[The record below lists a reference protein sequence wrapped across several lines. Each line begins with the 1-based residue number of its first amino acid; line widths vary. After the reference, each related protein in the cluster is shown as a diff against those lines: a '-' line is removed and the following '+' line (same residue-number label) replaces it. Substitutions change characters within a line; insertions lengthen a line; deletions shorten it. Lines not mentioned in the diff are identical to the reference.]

1 MAVLS
6 FFIFLFCRYNY
17 ILQASGWSKLL
28 RVVTYHD
35 MLHTAGIGVDD
46 MFVIMGA
53 LVNLEPEE
61 QEYDVPR
68 KVGDVLKHAGVSITV
83 TSITDFVA
91 FGIGA
96 TTVSGCV
103 AGEGPAGSVVG
114 WISECMDLYESDCV
128 GDSKGR

>member
-1 MAVLS
+1 MT
-6 FFIFLFCRYNY
+6 CY

-96 TTVSGCV
+96 TTVSGLCSW
-103 AGEGPAGSVVG
+103 GRTG
-114 WISECMDLYESDCV
+114 WKCGWLDQ
-128 GDSKGR
+128 